1 MNNLKSGVGNVV
13 QLDLFDTLN
22 SNQNVTSAI
31 STKINFILYEYKK
44 IIFT

>member
-22 SNQNVTSAI
+22 SNQNVTPAI